1 MSSLIE
7 LIELLTEPE
16 PEPELDIL
24 YNIPT
29 FICEL
34 IYEKSEYNKTPI
46 YTGKIRP
53 SCDTI
58 IADMKSNKMHFQFS
72 YIVARYFLKNT

>member
-24 YNIPT
+24 YNIPA
-29 FICEL
+29 FIRAL
-34 IYEKSEYNKTPI
+34 IHEKSEYNKTPI

>member
-1 MSSLIE
+1 MSSLIRLLEAPQIPDILDNMDIPAFIRE
-7 LIELLTEPE
+7 LIH
-16 PEPELDIL
+16 
-24 YNIPT
+24 
-29 FICEL
+29 
-34 IYEKSEYNKTPI
+34 EKSEYNKTPI